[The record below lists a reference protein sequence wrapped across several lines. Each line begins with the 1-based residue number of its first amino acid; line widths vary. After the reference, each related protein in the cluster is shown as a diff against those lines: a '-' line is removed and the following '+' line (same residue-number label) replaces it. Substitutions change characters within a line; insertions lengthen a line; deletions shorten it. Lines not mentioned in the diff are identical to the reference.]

1 MHGKNKSGVTM
12 DKKVPNII
20 EHFANIST
28 PVVEN
33 REGSPEKNDENVNS
47 TDKVISSPLGFFKFD
62 QSSSLNEPKKLRG
75 QCNPVVPQAVGLQA
89 QTVQRLLPPLQPQS

>member
-47 TDKVISSPLGFFKFD
+47 TDKVISSPLGFFKID
-62 QSSSLNEPKKLRG
+62 QSSSLNEPKKLLTFDTEVKG
-75 QCNPVVPQAVGLQA
+75 GA
-89 QTVQRLLPPLQPQS
+89 TEEQRQGKHFKHFRT